1 MGVAGEFFVGKGS
14 CASLGEGGVMSTL
27 GRIVQ
32 ALERGFVSP
41 RMVYAAIVDGG
52 LGMDEPRRFCGMM
65 ELLRMEFEH
74 CQARKKCGVVDKA
87 RSRF

>member
-1 MGVAGEFFVGKGS
+1 MDVAGEFFVGRGS
-14 CASLGEGGVMSTL
+14 CALLGEGGIMTTL

-32 ALERGFVSP
+32 ALERGVVSP

-52 LGMDEPRRFCGMM
+52 LGEDEPRRFCGMM

-74 CQARKKCGVVDKA
+74 CQARTMGGVVEKA

>member
-1 MGVAGEFFVGKGS
+1 
-14 CASLGEGGVMSTL
+14 MSTL

-32 ALERGFVSP
+32 ELERGAVSP

-52 LGMDEPRRFCGMM
+52 LGVDEPRRFCGMM

-74 CQARKKCGVVDKA
+74 YQAKKKCRVLKKA